1 VTFLALSKATTKHK
15 TQALRAKG
23 VPKACG
29 VKGAAMVVTDKGLRT
44 ILTAMPG
51 VNDVLAHQLLV
62 RFKCVQ
68 GVLTAE
74 ENQLLALPSMKP
86 DQAHR
91 KCLCARGTFVCACH
105 ICVCMCVCACVCVV
119 CVCVRANKR
128 QYVVCMCERRL
139 TVFVC
144 RGVGG
149 LRALTLEKQQ
159 SRL

>member
-23 VPKACG
+23 APKAGG
-29 VKGAAMVVTDKGLRT
+29 VKGAAMVVTDKSLRT

-51 VNDVLAHQLLV
+51 INDVLAHQLLV

-74 ENQLLALPSMKP
+74 ESQLLALPSMKP

-105 ICVCMCVCACVCVV
+105 ICVCMCVCARVRVCVLYV
-119 CVCVRANKR
+119 CLCVR
-128 QYVVCMCERRL
+128 
-139 TVFVC
+139 T
-144 RGVGG
+144 RGSMLSACVRDG
-149 LRALTLEKQQ
+149 
-159 SRL
+159 